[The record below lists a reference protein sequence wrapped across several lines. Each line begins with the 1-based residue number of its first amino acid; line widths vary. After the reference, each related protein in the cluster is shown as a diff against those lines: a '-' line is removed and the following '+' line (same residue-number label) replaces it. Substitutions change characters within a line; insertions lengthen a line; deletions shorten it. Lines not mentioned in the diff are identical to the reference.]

1 MQFSNIFDLT
11 SRFQL
16 HVAGYETLQLHS
28 LQQPLEP
35 GQGYS
40 LPEWAQGGW
49 GDSFS
54 VDGGTVT
61 YDRAS
66 DFTRYSLL
74 QRYLPAKIKN
84 PLHQNSKIIT
94 TKIETS
100 GTRCT
105 RSPPRA
111 PTTSS
116 SASTPPAR
124 RRPTHVSLFIS
135 GIVSDSFF
143 CAQSWQYS

>member
-16 HVAGYETLQLHS
+16 PVAGYETLQLHS

-54 VDGGTVT
+54 VDGGTVM

-74 QRYLPAKIKN
+74 QRYLLSKIEESR
-84 PLHQNSKIIT
+84 HQNSKSEILT
-94 TKIETS
+94 TKIETPHHPPLL
-100 GTRCT
+100 TRYT
-105 RSPPRA
+105 LHTVSSPRSNHFLVRVH
-111 PTTSS
+111 TSCS
-116 SASTPPAR
+116 SPA
-124 RRPTHVSLFIS
+124 
-135 GIVSDSFF
+135 
-143 CAQSWQYS
+143 YSCLALHLR

>member
-16 HVAGYETLQLHS
+16 LVAGYETLQLHS

-66 DFTRYSLL
+66 DFTRYSML
-74 QRYLPAKIKN
+74 QRYLPPKIKN

-94 TKIETS
+94 TKIETADQVHLAH
-100 GTRCT
+100 GLL
-105 RSPPRA
+105 PALQPLPRPRPHLLLVA
-111 PTTSS
+111 SLLMSRSS
-116 SASTPPAR
+116 SQVLSWA
-124 RRPTHVSLFIS
+124 FFS
-135 GIVSDSFF
+135 GLI
-143 CAQSWQYS
+143 

>member
-66 DFTRYSLL
+66 DFTRYSQH
-74 QRYLPAKIKN
+74 QRYLLPKIKNLAIKIKN
-84 PLHQNSKIIT
+84 PH
-94 TKIETS
+94 
-100 GTRCT
+100 
-105 RSPPRA
+105 
-111 PTTSS
+111 
-116 SASTPPAR
+116 
-124 RRPTHVSLFIS
+124 HHH
-135 GIVSDSFF
+135 
-143 CAQSWQYS
+143 W